1 MQEPNE
7 LSTQPDQMETSRG
20 LNDDIPGS
28 GGMDASELVESL
40 LSNEHIPQKLLKQLW
55 ALFGKSTKLSF
66 LRDEDIRILMYQFEL
81 IRLTIIES
89 IPKSAY
95 DEELEMELIQVQI
108 EFELNLNR
116 SRGARMNERE
126 LLGSSTT
133 ASFTERQ
140 MGHASDNPGFLDKLS
155 GLFGGRR

>member
-1 MQEPNE
+1 MPENTEIVTQQ
-7 LSTQPDQMETSRG
+7 QPDEIQTQRG
-20 LNDDIPGS
+20 NDEISGS

-40 LSNEHIPQKLLKQLW
+40 LSNEHIPEKVLKQLW
-55 ALFGKSTKLSF
+55 VLFGKSTKLSF
-66 LRDEDIRILMYQFEL
+66 LKDNDIKMLMYQFEL
-81 IRLTIIES
+81 LRLTIIES

-95 DEELEMELIQVQI
+95 NEDLELELIQVQI

-133 ASFTERQ
+133 ASFSERQ
-140 MGHASDNPGFLDKLS
+140 MGHTSDEPSFLDKL
-155 GLFGGRR
+155 GRMFGGK